1 MGKQIRKRTPEEQT
15 IHDQIIDRLVAG
27 ESAVELSAE
36 IGIKA
41 TTLRRWRAQQI
52 KKNKRELESASD
64 ALITFSECK
73 SQQSLDKSNG
83 VLSVG
88 SDAKDINVR
97 DSHSVPALVPGVN
110 GVEREVLRER
120 NDELGDELKTLLL
133 SQAIVP
139 SVTLGQ
145 LRGGIDRA
153 LTDSDASFR
162 QSFQRLRRTLEQGII
177 DPDTGEAVEL
187 TLGQLKL
194 AVSMLKDL
202 TKAYAD
208 LHLLPHG
215 AIKSAPLRFSDSV
228 PPQHLHLHSH
238 GQRSQP
244 KALEVIDVECSEDVE
259 PSAKDSLSDE
269 QAGMVKDL

>member
-1 MGKQIRKRTPEEQT
+1 MGKQIRKRTSEEQN
-15 IHDQIIDRLVAG
+15 IHDQVIDRLVAG

-36 IGIKA
+36 VGIKA

-73 SQQSLDKSNG
+73 SQQSLNKSNG

-97 DSHSVPALVPGVN
+97 DSHGVPALVPGAS

-162 QSFQRLRRTLEQGII
+162 QSFQHLRRTLEQGII

-187 TLGQLKL
+187 TLSQLKL

-238 GQRSQP
+238 GQRAQP
-244 KALEVIDVECSEDVE
+244 KALDVVDVECSEEVE
-259 PSAKDSLSDE
+259 PSAKGSLSE
-269 QAGMVKDL
+269 GQASMVKDL